1 MIRTLCWLQHSTCIF
16 YKSFNKDMI
25 NRWCWSSQF
34 SINRGNQCSYD
45 SV

>member
-1 MIRTLCWLQHSTCIF
+1 
-16 YKSFNKDMI
+16 MI

-34 SINRGNQCSYD
+34 SINWGNQCSYD

>member
-1 MIRTLCWLQHSTCIF
+1 
-16 YKSFNKDMI
+16 MI